1 MEEEKLVERPLMSEE
16 EFKEYIDSNKEEAFR
31 KGFLTLKD
39 YFCVHKFKS
48 VRRAIK
54 RGHISLLGDIYPRK
68 PYNNRK
74 NTSKRPGVHSRT
86 LNELKRRI
94 YGAINKKSRVQ

>member
-48 VRRAIK
+48 VRR
-54 RGHISLLGDIYPRK
+54 DIYPRK

-86 LNELKRRI
+86 LNELERRI